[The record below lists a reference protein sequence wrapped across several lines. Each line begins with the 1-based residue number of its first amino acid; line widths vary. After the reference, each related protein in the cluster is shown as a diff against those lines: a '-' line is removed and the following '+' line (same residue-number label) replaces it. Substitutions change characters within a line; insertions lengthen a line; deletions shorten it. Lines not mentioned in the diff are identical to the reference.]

1 MPDCAVLVVEDDQD
15 SREAMIEV
23 LAFEG
28 YDARGAANGQ
38 EALELLRSGAFAADV
53 ILVDLFMPTM
63 DGRDFERMLREDSR
77 FADTPVIVCTGDS
90 TTRIPGAFAAL
101 QKPFDIEALISIV
114 RRGCG
119 ARRISA

>member
-15 SREAMIEV
+15 SREAMIDV
-23 LAFEG
+23 LRFEG
-28 YDARGAANGQ
+28 YDARGAENGRD
-38 EALELLRSGAFAADV
+38 ALELLRSGSFNADV

-63 DGRDFERMLREDSR
+63 DGRDFERTLHEDAR
-77 FADTPVIVCTGDS
+77 FADIPVIVCTGDP
-90 TTRIPGAFAAL
+90 TKPIPGAFASL
-101 QKPFDIEALISIV
+101 QKPFDIDALISIV

>member
-15 SREAMIEV
+15 SRDAMIDV
-23 LAFEG
+23 LRFEG

-38 EALELLRSGAFAADV
+38 DALELLRTGSFIADV

-63 DGRDFERMLREDSR
+63 DGRDFERLLREDAR
-77 FADTPVIVCTGDS
+77 FADVPVIVCTGDS

-101 QKPFDIEALISIV
+101 QKPFDIEALVSTV

-119 ARRISA
+119 VRRISA